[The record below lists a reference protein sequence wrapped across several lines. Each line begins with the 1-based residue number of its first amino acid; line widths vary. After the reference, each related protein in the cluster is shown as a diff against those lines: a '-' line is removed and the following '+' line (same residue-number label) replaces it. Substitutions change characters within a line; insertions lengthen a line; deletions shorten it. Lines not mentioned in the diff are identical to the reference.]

1 MKTLAQKRKLAKAAV
16 QLGLVIP
23 DIGVMYRNQAATLC
37 GSFTK
42 DQMAY
47 VSERASAH
55 GITSSDVL
63 NMMDPEVAQCP
74 HAAIAK
80 LKDSELSH
88 IISQDNAP
96 HLADDPS
103 NIVLEPADGFNQAR
117 GANDMTV
124 SDRLHV
130 EMRSEAQDASI
141 LDHAHH
147 NASFE
152 DVWNLF
158 GDITRNVCRGVFA
171 FQYVEKSTWTK
182 TIKLGQ
188 EIINDFP
195 NLHNPAKR
203 QAALDRLAEHIDYCA
218 GRADCHTAFLMAL
231 LLIHAPWAS
240 ALLAAKGLCTLA
252 RMAMSVA
259 RQWVDH
265 IFGNQRLAWARRLFH
280 GCIDFVDNALT
291 LFLNALELAW
301 NAVESAVKY
310 VADVVSKTY
319 RMASDFIQNIWN
331 GLGSLFSWSQLK
343 AA

>member
-1 MKTLAQKRKLAKAAV
+1 MKTPAQKRALAKAAV

-23 DIGVMYRNQAATLC
+23 DIGVMYRNQAANLC

-47 VSERASAH
+47 ISERASAH
-55 GITSSDVL
+55 GITSSDVI
-63 NMMDPEVAQCP
+63 NMMDPEIARCP
-74 HAAIAK
+74 HVAITK
-80 LKDSELSH
+80 LKESELSH
-88 IISQDNAP
+88 IASQDNAP

-130 EMRSEAQDASI
+130 EMRSEAQDSSI
-141 LDHAHH
+141 LEHAHQG
-147 NASFE
+147 ASFN
-152 DVWNLF
+152 DAWDLF
-158 GDITRNVCRGVFA
+158 SDITRNTCSGVFA
-171 FQYVEKSTWTK
+171 FQYVDKSTWTK
-182 TIKLGQ
+182 TIRLAQ

-195 NLHNPAKR
+195 HLHNPIKR
-203 QAALDRLAEHIDYCA
+203 QAALDRIARHIDYCA

-231 LLIHAPWAS
+231 LLIHAPWAT

-259 RQWVDH
+259 RDWTNH
-265 IFGNQRLAWARRLFH
+265 IFGDQRLAWARRFFH
-280 GCIDFVDNALT
+280 GCIDFVDNLLT
-291 LFLNALELAW
+291 LALNALELAW
-301 NAVESAVKY
+301 SAVESTIKY
-310 VADVVSKTY
+310 AADIVSKTY
-319 RMASDFIQNIWN
+319 RMASDFIQSIWN